1 MSPSEPLQLDAR
13 AHWSL
18 YLFFVAIPCL
28 LLISSLLKGDLT
40 AELIALL
47 FVACGVMWTR
57 SYRITFDGRIL
68 TYRTLLQRRSTQI
81 NDISL
86 ARAEIGKA
94 GSSDSK
100 LQLIL
105 ELARPAYEPP
115 IVIKVKTFKKEDL
128 DALCLI
134 LKARLPDRAKLSPF
148 AED

>member
-18 YLFFVAIPCL
+18 YIFFVAIPGF
-28 LLISSLLKGDLT
+28 LLISSLLKGDMT
-40 AELIALL
+40 AQLIAGL
-47 FVACGVMWTR
+47 FVAAGVLWTR

-68 TYRTLLQRRSTQI
+68 TYRTLVQRRSTRI
-81 NDISL
+81 DDISL

-100 LQLIL
+100 LQIIL
-105 ELARPAYEPP
+105 ELARPAFEPP

-128 DALCLI
+128 DALSGI
-134 LKARLPDRAKLSPF
+134 IKTRLADRAILSPL
-148 AED
+148 AKD